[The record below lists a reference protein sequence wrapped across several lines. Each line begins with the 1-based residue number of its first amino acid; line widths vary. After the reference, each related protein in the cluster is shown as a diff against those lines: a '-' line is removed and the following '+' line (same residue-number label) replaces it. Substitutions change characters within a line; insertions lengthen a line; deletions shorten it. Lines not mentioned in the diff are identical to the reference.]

1 MALEWILIGVI
12 VLVLLFLVLLYNGL
26 IRSRNNVDNS
36 WSQID
41 VQLKK
46 RSDLIPNLVETVKG
60 YAKHEKEVFTQVTQ
74 ARANMLKAQ
83 TVGEKAKASN
93 MISDALKSIFAVAEA
108 YPQLRASENFKHLQE
123 ELSDIEGKIAYA
135 RQFYNDSVLEYNNST
150 QVFPNNVL
158 AGSMGFTKR
167 DFFEVAEADKK
178 LVKVKFD

>member
-1 MALEWILIGVI
+1 MTLEWIVFGLIALFILVI
-12 VLVLLFLVLLYNGL
+12 ILVYNGL

-36 WSQID
+36 WAQID

-60 YAKHEKEVFTQVTQ
+60 YAKHEKEVFMEVTQ

-83 TVGEKAKASN
+83 TVEQKARASN
-93 MISDALKSIFAVAEA
+93 MLSDALKSIFAVAEA

-135 RQFYNDSVLEYNNST
+135 RQFYNESVLDYNNSI
-150 QVFPNNVL
+150 QVVPNSIL
-158 AGSMGFTKR
+158 AGPLGFGKKE
-167 DFFEVAEADKK
+167 FFEVAEEERKN
-178 LVKVKFD
+178 VKVKF

>member
-1 MALEWILIGVI
+1 MALEWILIGII
-12 VLVLLFLVLLYNGL
+12 VLIVLFVVLVYNGL
-26 IRSRNNVDNS
+26 IRARNNVDNS

-60 YAKHEKEVFTQVTQ
+60 YAKHEKDVFTQVTQ

-83 TVGEKAKASN
+83 TIGEKAKASN

-108 YPQLRASENFKHLQE
+108 YPQLRASENFKELQQ

-135 RQFYNDSVLEYNNST
+135 RQFYNDSVLEYNNSI
-150 QVFPNNVL
+150 QVFPNSVL
-158 AGSMGFTKR
+158 AGSMNFTKR
-167 DFFEVAEADKK
+167 DFFEEAEGERKP
-178 LVKVKFD
+178 VKVKFH